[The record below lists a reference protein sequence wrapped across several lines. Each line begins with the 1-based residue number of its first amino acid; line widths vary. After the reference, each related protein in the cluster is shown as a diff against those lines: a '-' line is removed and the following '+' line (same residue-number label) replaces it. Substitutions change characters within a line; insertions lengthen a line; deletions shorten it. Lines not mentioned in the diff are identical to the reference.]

1 MKWLVRIMQKR
12 VLVAVFLVSA
22 ISICVPQSAG
32 AIEKPRL
39 ESSVLPEVRTSNAQY
54 SDDTVS
60 YRMTDEQA
68 MAAYEYWT
76 EDRLKEAFENR
87 IDTIA
92 EDVEEDGIPS
102 IDAEDDIT
110 TTFQPVEPAYPNNGV
125 STLSGFSPDSS
136 SSPTGLLALTV
147 NGQPATCTAS
157 LVNSSS
163 KKLLVTA
170 AHCLHG
176 GKGGG
181 WHGNY
186 MFTPN
191 AGPHGGQQMFPG
203 GVARVFNDWI
213 ANANP
218 DDLSASDIANDV
230 GFLTINTSVLPPALV
245 NLVAQYGGHGFGH
258 SNLGS
263 FDATIVGYPANPGNN
278 FIPQSC
284 ISKVETAAPFGFGKV
299 LQAKECSFVNGHGAS
314 GGPWLQLYD
323 ATTGVGWVN
332 SVTSGS
338 PLNSTVLRGPRFDD
352 RVYEMYTT
360 ANNDGL

>member
-1 MKWLVRIMQKR
+1 MNKR
-12 VLVAVFLVSA
+12 GIATFLVTA
-22 ISICVPQSAG
+22 FAICVPQTAS
-32 AIEKPRL
+32 AIEKPL
-39 ESSVLPEVRTSNAQY
+39 EGEAFPTVRTANAQY

-68 MAAYEYWT
+68 MAAYAYWT
-76 EDRLKEAFENR
+76 ETRLKEAFENP
-87 IDTIA
+87 IDGIA
-92 EDVEEDGIPS
+92 EGVEEDSVPS
-102 IDAEDDIT
+102 IDVENDIT
-110 TTFQPVEPAYPNNGV
+110 ATFQPVEPAYPDSDASV
-125 STLSGFSPDSS
+125 LSGFSPDSS
-136 SSPTGLLALTV
+136 SKPTGLLAFTV
-147 NGQPATCTAS
+147 DGQPASCTAS

-170 AHCLHG
+170 AHCLHE

-191 AGPHGGQQMFPG
+191 AGPHGGQQMYPG
-203 GVARVFNDWI
+203 GVARVFDDWI
-213 ANANP
+213 DKADP
-218 DDLSASDIANDV
+218 DNLSTTDITNDV
-230 GFLTINTSVLPPALV
+230 GFLTINTAVLPPGLV
-245 NLVAQYGGHGFGH
+245 NLVSQYGGHGFGH

-263 FDATIVGYPANPGNN
+263 FDATIVGYPKNPGNN

-284 ISKVETAAPFGFGKV
+284 TSRVETAVPFGLGNV

-323 ATTGVGWVN
+323 TTTGIGWVN

-338 PLNSTVLRGPRFDD
+338 PLNSTILRGPRFND
-352 RVYEMYTT
+352 RVYEMYIA